1 MKACFGTDALVPAWG
16 GCTVCIGVFD
26 GVHVG
31 HRQVVRAAVAD
42 ARQHDRPAI
51 VLTFDRHPAR
61 ILRPA
66 SVPSM
71 VSTLGQNLRALSE
84 CGADLTLVLPF
95 DRALADTTA
104 EEFTRTIVIGL
115 LKAEQV
121 VVGHDFALGRG
132 REGTSAWLAAR
143 VSTTVVEPFGPEGHR
158 VSSSEIRAAIAAGDV
173 ADAARWLGR
182 NFALV
187 GCVVGGEQVGR
198 TLGYP
203 TANFAPIAR
212 QVVPADGVYAGECD
226 TPSGVYR
233 AAISVGTRPTMG
245 GTTRAIEAF
254 LLDYPGESL
263 YGRCLE
269 LIFFTKIRDQVLYDG
284 PEELQAQIAADVVAV
299 KNFRADPSVEPSEAR
314 QT

>member
-1 MKACFGTDALVPAWG
+1 MKACYGTDALVPAWG

-66 SVPSM
+66 LAPPM
-71 VSTLGQNLRALSE
+71 ISTLGQNLRALSE

-104 EEFTRTIVIGL
+104 EEFTRTIVAGL

-121 VVGHDFALGRG
+121 VVGHDFALGKG
-132 REGTSAWLAAR
+132 REGTPAWLAER

-158 VSSSEIRAAIAAGDV
+158 VSSSEIRAAIAAGNV
-173 ADAARWLGR
+173 SDAARWLGR

-203 TANFAPIAR
+203 TANLAPIAR
-212 QVVPADGVYAGECD
+212 QVVPADAVYVGECWA
-226 TPSGVYR
+226 PGGVYR

-245 GTTRAIEAF
+245 GATRAIEAF
-254 LLDYPGESL
+254 LVDYSGGSL
-263 YGRCLE
+263 YGQCLE
-269 LIFFTKIRDQVLYDG
+269 LTFFAKIRDQVRYERR
-284 PEELQAQIAADVVAV
+284 EELQAQIAADVETVINY
-299 KNFRADPSVEPSEAR
+299 KENPFVEPSEAG
-314 QT
+314 QV